1 MSSMFLIQH
10 YEASSSSVSSI
21 TLGTIPTT
29 YNDLYIVAS
38 LKTTTGTSGWYDILW
53 RPNNDSSNYAQRM
66 VYGSGTS
73 YTNLAENSF
82 NTRISS
88 AASSSVSVYGSTT
101 IYIADYTSTNPKS
114 VIFDTISE
122 NNGAQAFQGVTAGLY
137 SGGSAI
143 TSFTLVALS
152 GNIERYSSITVY
164 GVLKGSSGGVTV
176 S

>member
-1 MSSMFLIQH
+1 MSDMVLIQH
-10 YEASSSSVSSI
+10 YEASSSNVSSI
-21 TLGTIPTT
+21 TLGAIPTT

-38 LKTTTGTSGWYDILW
+38 LKTTSGTSGWYDIIW
-53 RPNNDSSNYAQRM
+53 RPNNDSGNYNQRM

-73 YTNLAENSF
+73 YTNLAENSL

-88 AASSSVSVYGSTT
+88 AASSSISVYGSTT

-114 VIFDTISE
+114 VIIDTISE

-137 SGGSAI
+137 SGTSPI
-143 TSFTLVALS
+143 TSFTVVALS
-152 GNIERYSSITVY
+152 DNIERYSSITIY
-164 GVLKGSSGGVTV
+164 GIRRGTSGGVTV